1 MVWYGAI
8 LGLGVSRETSRVHH
22 TSGATT
28 AWPLAARAQ
37 RSTPPIVGF
46 LRSEPITDQSDL
58 VREFRAGL
66 KDAGFV
72 DGENVAIELQSAEGQ
87 VAKLPGLVADMI
99 RKPVAVIV
107 GNIAAAQAAKTATT
121 TVPIVFVVGDDPVA
135 LGLVPSLNR
144 PSGNVTGLFFLGAV
158 VSVKRL
164 ELLRELVPQNKTIG
178 VVVDPGTNGERERTD
193 LEAAAQASGQSFVFL
208 NASTDAAFHAAFATF
223 AERGVGAVLVG
234 SGAFT
239 LTHRNHIVALA
250 ERYRL
255 PTSYSSRQAVVDGGL
270 MSYGASIGDAYHLA
284 GGYAARILKGDKPA
298 DLPVIQSTKFE
309 LVLNLKTAKAL
320 GLDVPP
326 KILALAD
333 EVIE

>member
-1 MVWYGAI
+1 MQRRQFIVLLGGAA
-8 LGLGVSRETSRVHH
+8 
-22 TSGATT
+22 AT
-28 AWPLAARAQ
+28 WPLTAQ
-37 RSTPPIVGF
+37 AQQPALPVVGF
-46 LRSEPITDQSDL
+46 LRSEPLTIQSDL

-66 KDAGFV
+66 KDAGYV
-72 DGENVAIELQSAEGQ
+72 EGENVTVEYQSADGQ
-87 VAKLPGLVADMI
+87 VAKLPGFVADMI
-99 RKPVAVIV
+99 RRPVAVIV
-107 GNIAAAQAAKTATT
+107 GNIAPAQAAKSATT

-144 PSGNVTGLFFLGAV
+144 PGGNVTGLFFLSAV
-158 VSVKRL
+158 VSSKRM
-164 ELLRELVPQNKTIG
+164 ELLRELVPQNKAIG
-178 VVVDPGTNGERERTD
+178 VVVDPATNGERERTD
-193 LEAAAQASGQSFVFL
+193 IQATGQDFIFL
-208 NASTDAAFHAAFATF
+208 NASTDAAFDAAFETF

-239 LTHRNHIVALA
+239 LTHRKHIVALA

-255 PTSYSSRQAVVDGGL
+255 PTSYSNRQSVIDGGL
-270 MSYGASIGDAYHLA
+270 ISYGASIGDAYRQA
-284 GGYAARILKGDKPA
+284 GGYAARLLKGAKPA

-333 EVIE
+333 DVIE

>member
-1 MVWYGAI
+1 MRR
-8 LGLGVSRETSRVHH
+8 REFITLV
-22 TSGATT
+22 SGA
-28 AWPLAARAQ
+28 AAGWPLTARAQ
-37 RSTPPIVGF
+37 QPALPVVGF
-46 LRSEPITDQSDL
+46 LRSEPLTSQSDL

-66 KDAGFV
+66 KDAGYV
-72 DGENVAIELQSAEGQ
+72 EGENVAVEYRSAEGQ
-87 VAKLPGLVADMI
+87 VANLPGLVADMI
-99 RKPVAVIV
+99 RRPVAVIV
-107 GNIAAAQAAKTATT
+107 GNIAPAQAAKSTTT

-144 PSGNVTGLFFLGAV
+144 PGGNVTGLFFLSAV
-158 VSVKRL
+158 VSSKRM

-178 VVVDPGTNGERERTD
+178 VVVDPATNGERERTD
-193 LEAAAQASGQSFVFL
+193 IQAMGQDFIFL
-208 NASTDAAFHAAFATF
+208 NASNDAAFDAAFATF

-239 LTHRNHIVALA
+239 LTHRKHIVALA

-255 PTSYSSRQAVVDGGL
+255 PTSYSGRQFVIDGGL
-270 MSYGASIGDAYHLA
+270 ISYGASIGDAYRQA
-284 GGYAARILKGDKPA
+284 GGYAARILKGQKPA

-309 LVLNLKTAKAL
+309 LVLNLKTAKSL

>member
-1 MVWYGAI
+1 MRR
-8 LGLGVSRETSRVHH
+8 REFITLV
-22 TSGATT
+22 SGA
-28 AWPLAARAQ
+28 AAGWPLAARAQ
-37 RSTPPIVGF
+37 QPALPVVGF
-46 LRSEPITDQSDL
+46 LRSEPLTNQSEL

-66 KDAGFV
+66 KDAGYV
-72 DGENVAIELQSAEGQ
+72 EGENVTVEYQSAEGQ

-99 RKPVAVIV
+99 RRPVAVIV
-107 GNIAAAQAAKTATT
+107 GNIAPAQAAKSATT

-144 PSGNVTGLFFLGAV
+144 PGGNVTGLFFLAAV
-158 VSVKRL
+158 VSSKRM

-178 VVVDPGTNGERERTD
+178 VVVDPATNGERERTD
-193 LEAAAQASGQSFVFL
+193 IQAMGQDFIFL
-208 NASTDAAFHAAFATF
+208 NASTDAAFDAAFATF

-239 LTHRNHIVALA
+239 LTHRKHIVALA

-255 PTSYSSRQAVVDGGL
+255 PTSYSGRQFVIDGGL
-270 MSYGASIGDAYHLA
+270 ISYGASIGDAYHQA
-284 GGYAARILKGDKPA
+284 GGYAAHILKGTKPA

>member
-1 MVWYGAI
+1 MQSSAWGFLVRRREFITI
-8 LGLGVSRETSRVHH
+8 L
-22 TSGATT
+22 GATT

-37 RSTPPIVGF
+37 RLPPPIVGF
-46 LRSEPITDQSDL
+46 LRSEPITDQSEL

-66 KDAGFV
+66 KGAGFV

-87 VAKLPGLVADMI
+87 VVRLPDLVADMT

-107 GNIAAAQAAKTATT
+107 GNIAVAQAAKAATT
-121 TVPIVFVVGDDPVA
+121 SVPIVFVVGDDPVA

-144 PSGNVTGLFFLGAV
+144 PGGNVTGLFFFGGV
-158 VSVKRL
+158 VSAKRL
-164 ELLRELVPQNKTIG
+164 ELLRELVPQNRTIG
-178 VVVDPGTNGERERTD
+178 VVVDPGTNGMRERAD
-193 LEAAAQASGQSFVFL
+193 LEAGRQGGGQDLIIL
-208 NASTDAAFHAAFATF
+208 NASTEAAFDAAFASF
-223 AERGVGAVLVG
+223 AERGVGAVFVG

-239 LTHRNHIVALA
+239 LTHRKHIVELA

-255 PTSYSSRQAVVDGGL
+255 PTSHSSRQFVVDGGL
-270 MSYGASIGDAYHLA
+270 MSYGASISDAYHQA
-284 GGYAARILKGDKPA
+284 GGYAARILKGEKPA

-309 LVLNLKTAKAL
+309 LVLNLKTAKTL
-320 GLDVPP
+320 GLDIPP

>member
-1 MVWYGAI
+1 MATGIGRRQLISAIGGA
-8 LGLGVSRETSRVHH
+8 VVC
-22 TSGATT
+22 
-28 AWPLAARAQ
+28 WPFVARAQ
-37 RSTPPIVGF
+37 QPALPVVGF
-46 LRSEPITDQSDL
+46 LRSEPLTAQSEL

-66 KDAGFV
+66 KEAGYV
-72 DGENVAIELQSAEGQ
+72 EGENVTVEYQSADGQ
-87 VAKLPGLVADMI
+87 VEKLPGLVADMI
-99 RKPVAVIV
+99 RRPVAVIV
-107 GNIAAAQAAKTATT
+107 GNIAPAQAAKSATT

-144 PSGNVTGLFFLGAV
+144 PGGNVTGLFFLSAV
-158 VSVKRL
+158 VSSKRM
-164 ELLRELVPQNKTIG
+164 ELLRELVPQKKTIG
-178 VVVDPGTNGERERTD
+178 VVLDPATNGGRERAD
-193 LEAAAQASGQSFVFL
+193 IQATGQDFIFL
-208 NASTDAAFHAAFATF
+208 DASTDAAFDAAFATF

-239 LTHRNHIVALA
+239 LTHRKHIVALA

-255 PTSYSSRQAVVDGGL
+255 PTSYSSRQSVIDGGL
-270 MSYGASIGDAYHLA
+270 ISYGASIGDAYHLA
-284 GGYAARILKGDKPA
+284 GGYAARILKGTKPG
-298 DLPVIQSTKFE
+298 DLPVIQSTKLE

>member
-1 MVWYGAI
+1 MRRREFITLVGGAA
-8 LGLGVSRETSRVHH
+8 V
-22 TSGATT
+22 
-28 AWPLAARAQ
+28 WPLAARAQ
-37 RSTPPIVGF
+37 RPALPIVGF
-46 LRSEPITDQSDL
+46 LRSEPLSNQSDL

-66 KDAGFV
+66 KDAGYV
-72 DGENVAIELQSAEGQ
+72 EGENVTVEYQSAEGQ

-99 RKPVAVIV
+99 HRPVAVIV
-107 GNIAAAQAAKTATT
+107 GNIAPAQAAKSATT
-121 TVPIVFVVGDDPVA
+121 TLPIVFVVGDDPVA

-144 PSGNVTGLFFLGAV
+144 PGGNVTGLFFLSAV
-158 VSVKRL
+158 VSSKRM
-164 ELLRELVPQNKTIG
+164 ELLRELVPQKKTIG
-178 VVVDPGTNGERERTD
+178 VVLDPATNGGRERAD
-193 LEAAAQASGQSFVFL
+193 IQATGQDFIFL
-208 NASTDAAFHAAFATF
+208 DASTDAAFDAAFATF

-239 LTHRNHIVALA
+239 LTHRKHIVALA

-255 PTSYSSRQAVVDGGL
+255 PTSYSSRQSVIDGGL
-270 MSYGASIGDAYHLA
+270 ISYGASIGDAYHLA
-284 GGYAARILKGDKPA
+284 GGYAARILKGTKPA
-298 DLPVIQSTKFE
+298 DLPVIQSTKLE